1 MKLSKNFSKNLS
13 NNLSKNYSGEVETK
27 KKERPIEKK
36 QLNVAVP
43 LAYYKI
49 LKKRAVDKDTS
60 PSTEVTNALTL
71 YLKKKDA
78 MEIDEEV
85 ETVLLENVVMLFRKV
100 LLAYLPSGVINEKTI
115 RMTDI
120 NPKLVNPMIKL
131 LKECFEHVS
140 ITDKVNIERLILSAD
155 GVAGFR
161 DTMRKI
167 GVDESE
173 GNESDLEVEDDLED
187 SEEDTEEDIEDD
199 D

>member
-1 MKLSKNFSKNLS
+1 MKLSKNFSKKLS

-85 ETVLLENVVMLFRKV
+85 EAILLENIVMLFRKV

-120 NPKLVNPMIKL
+120 TPKLVNPMIKL

-167 GVDESE
+167 EVEGVDDD
-173 GNESDLEVEDDLED
+173 NEADLED
-187 SEEDTEEDIEDD
+187 EDEKDLEDTEDD

>member
-1 MKLSKNFSKNLS
+1 MKLSKNFAKNLS

-85 ETVLLENVVMLFRKV
+85 EAILLENIVMLFRKV

-120 NPKLVNPMIKL
+120 SPKLVNPMIKL

-161 DTMRKI
+161 DTTRKI
-167 GVDESE
+167 GLE
-173 GNESDLEVEDDLED
+173 GVNDDNEADLED
-187 SEEDTEEDIEDD
+187 EDEKDLEDTEDD